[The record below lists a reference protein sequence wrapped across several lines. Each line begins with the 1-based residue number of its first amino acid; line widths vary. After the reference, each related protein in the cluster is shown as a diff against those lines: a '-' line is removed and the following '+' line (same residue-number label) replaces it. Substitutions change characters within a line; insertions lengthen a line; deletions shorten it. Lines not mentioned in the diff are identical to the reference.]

1 MQGVLRVNQR
11 NFEESFIDNPDGDQ
25 FQDIMILGMHDRNRS
40 LHGDVVVVRLK
51 ERNQWV
57 VRESLYEAW
66 RNGYLNVP
74 CDEDG
79 QPLPIP
85 PVKPEEATATDDV
98 LVAQAVNFL
107 PASLQQQVVNTKLS
121 HNIPQPKNKR
131 YNQVTFMKLGVQV
144 KHQTFLSQFTYLLV
158 LDGDAS
164 LETSATIAV
173 K

>member
-1 MQGVLRVNQR
+1 MIRVNQR

-25 FQDIMILGMHDRNRS
+25 FHDIMILGMHDRNRA

-66 RNGYLNVP
+66 RNGHLNVP

-85 PVKPEEATATDDV
+85 PVKAEETPSTDNL
-98 LVAQAVNFL
+98 LVAQAVNIL
-107 PASLQQQVVNTKLS
+107 PATLQPQVVGSNLNT
-121 HNIPQPKNKR
+121 NIPQPKNKR
-131 YNQVTFMKLGVQV
+131 YNQATFLKLGVQV
-144 KHQTFLSQFTYLLV
+144 CYMV
-158 LDGDAS
+158 NVAS
-164 LETSATIAV
+164 NQAIIL
-173 K
+173 